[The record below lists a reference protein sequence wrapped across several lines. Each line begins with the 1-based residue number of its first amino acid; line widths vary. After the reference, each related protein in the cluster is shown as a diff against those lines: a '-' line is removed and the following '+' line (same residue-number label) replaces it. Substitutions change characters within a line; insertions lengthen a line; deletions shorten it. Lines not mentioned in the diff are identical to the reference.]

1 MAIVA
6 DDIATGSLTSGG
18 TFTANPSTV
27 TVSYPGGERPPV
39 TIDMADIT
47 GVRRDGLE
55 VTLIRKGNRESGLK
69 VTTLD
74 DASALETL
82 VRRVVI
88 SRQNVLFELEV
99 LRLHDHGFRLRA
111 ATPGMAQMVK
121 PKTFSFTTATALLI
135 IGVVAAAL
143 AVEFA
148 SSTTDEYSP
157 FVVLGFVPA
166 IIYVFLY
173 LSIREQTALV
183 VLESTGQVMTYRG

>member
-27 TVSYPGGERPPV
+27 TVTYPGGERPPV
-39 TIDMADIT
+39 TIDMADII

-55 VTLIRKGNRESGLK
+55 VSLIRKGNRESALK

-74 DASALETL
+74 DASTLETL

-88 SRQNVLFELEV
+88 SRQNVLFELEI
-99 LRLHDHGFRLRA
+99 LRLHDQGYRLRA
-111 ATPGMAQMVK
+111 ATTGMAQMVK
-121 PKTFSFTTATALLI
+121 SKSFNFTIATVLLVA
-135 IGVVAAAL
+135 GVAAAI
-143 AVEFA
+143 AVAVTA
-148 SSTTDEYSP
+148 SSPDELAP
-157 FVVLGFVPA
+157 FVVAGFVPA

-173 LSIREQTALV
+173 LSIKEQTALV
-183 VLESTGQVMTYRG
+183 VLESSGQVSTYRG